1 MADRRYVTLSPLKW
15 AGNKFATGT
24 PVALPD
30 SEGAKLVAAG
40 AVAEQAGALPAMP
53 PGPAVPV
60 MAIPSESGPVIYVGG
75 EVLAL
80 PGGVQVPSDWSAVS
94 GVARIL
100 NKPVIL
106 NDEAVQDLVAAMF
119 AGAHTNLTATYN
131 DTAGTLTLAA
141 SGVGGG
147 GTTAEE
153 VQDFMNSALAHGN
166 HSGVTVTYDDVN
178 NRFVFTVT
186 GGGAP
191 IARKLTVTANSVT
204 ASVIVTGYGST
215 ADLNQATATAA
226 ADGTAITIA
235 GLSASFDI
243 NSITAH
249 TPAGFNTGT
258 AFSLVFPDP
267 FSAASIDDAC
277 LPILMHWNIAAPAV
291 EQAQTNLN
299 VGVSA
304 GVVTLQKTGLVAGTG
319 ARWKAIL

>member
-1 MADRRYVTLSPLKW
+1 MSSISKFLDVLRRKGYT
-15 AGNKFATGT
+15 
-24 PVALPD
+24 
-30 SEGAKLVAAG
+30 
-40 AVAEQAGALPAMP
+40 
-53 PGPAVPV
+53 
-60 MAIPSESGPVIYVGG
+60 
-75 EVLAL
+75 
-80 PGGVQVPSDWSAVS
+80 PGGQNAP
-94 GVARIL
+94 
-100 NKPVIL
+100 
-106 NDEAVQDLVAAMF
+106 
-119 AGAHTNLTATYN
+119 
-131 DTAGTLTLAA
+131 
-141 SGVGGG
+141 GGG
-147 GTTAEE
+147 ISTPEE
-153 VQDFMNSALAHGN
+153 VQDFLSSALAHTG
-166 HSGVTVTYDDVN
+166 HTGCTVAYDDAG
-178 NRFVFTVT
+178 NRFVITVSGT

-204 ASVIVTGYGST
+204 ASVIVTGYGSN
-215 ADLNQATATAA
+215 ADINQATATAA

-235 GLSASFDI
+235 GLPASFDI

-291 EQAQTNLN
+291 EQAQTNIN